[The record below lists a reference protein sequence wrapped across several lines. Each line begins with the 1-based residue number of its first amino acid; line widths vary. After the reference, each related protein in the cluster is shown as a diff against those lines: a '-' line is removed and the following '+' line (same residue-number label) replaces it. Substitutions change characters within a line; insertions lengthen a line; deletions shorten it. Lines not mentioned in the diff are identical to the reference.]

1 MEGVEGVESMTEQAE
16 IRVSDGLAVMQAL
29 ERVLGHRYSEKTPQ
43 WADLGF
49 PVIDRGAYAI
59 FPLAVARARE
69 DGGSGGSALLS
80 GMRSRLERDFVHF
93 YGGDFFHAEMD
104 LDPEDGYGRKLVA
117 AGAVVNGA
125 RWECLW
131 SVQRFAAVLAHSV
144 DRSRARETL
153 ALHIVPLDWVRYRPV
168 NPGTKREASRH
179 RRILR
184 ERDAADVVW
193 AWPLSMPD
201 G

>member
-1 MEGVEGVESMTEQAE
+1 MTDQEQE
-16 IRVSDGLAVMQAL
+16 HISDGLAIMREL

-49 PVIDRGAYAI
+49 PVIDRGPYAI
-59 FPLAVARARE
+59 FPLAVAHGRE
-69 DGGSGGSALLS
+69 DGVSAGAGRLS
-80 GMRSRLERDFVHF
+80 GMRSSIERHCVHL

-104 LDPEDGYGRKLVA
+104 LDPDEGYGRKLIA

-131 SVQRFAAVLAHSV
+131 SIQRFAVVLAHSV
-144 DRSRARETL
+144 DQERARETL
-153 ALHIVPLDWVRYRPV
+153 ALHVVPLDWVRYRPV
-168 NPGTKREASRH
+168 NSGTKREASRH

-193 AWPLSMPD
+193 AWPLPMPD